1 MAIDRRTLLQLGAM
15 AGASLAI
22 PSIGSAAPSTQA
34 GSLLIRDAMV
44 ITMDP
49 ALGDIAHADVL
60 IEHGTIHQIGQH
72 LPASGAH
79 VLDASGLILIPGLI
93 DSHWHLWNSLLRNS
107 APVPGGPPFFESQQA
122 TSKRFTPELNELSVR
137 LGLAEAVHAGITTVN
152 SWSHNLRSPEYA
164 QAEIRALAAS
174 GLRGRLWYGYAQDL
188 AATAPMD
195 FKDIQRVQ
203 RQLQATDFSRLD
215 LGLAIRG
222 PERTEVPIWEEEFA
236 FAKAQ
241 SLPIS
246 THIAVSRKM
255 QEKKAIQQLARRGLL
270 TPSVQLVHATHAD
283 EQDLAS
289 IAQTGATVC
298 ITPLTEMRVG
308 YGLPPVAALQRAK
321 LPVTLGIDTLVLG
334 GNANP
339 FMLMQTC
346 LNLAIATSGEEQL
359 MTARD
364 ALRWATQGAADAM
377 GIGKQTGSITVGKRA
392 DMALI
397 DTRHLGMFPVN
408 DPLACI
414 VQSATPADVD
424 TVIADGHILKR
435 AGQLVG
441 IDLSALRSQAI
452 AGAQHL
458 LQPG

>member
-1 MAIDRRTLLQLGAM
+1 MLIDRRTLLQLGACATTSLVLPSM
-15 AGASLAI
+15 AAT
-22 PSIGSAAPSTQA
+22 APAPPATR
-34 GSLLIRDAMV
+34 LLIRNATV
-44 ITMDP
+44 ITMDS
-49 ALGDIAHADVL
+49 ALDDMAQADVL
-60 IEHGTIHQIGQH
+60 IDQGAIREVGRH
-72 LPASGAH
+72 LPVNGAQ
-79 VLDASGLILIPGLI
+79 VLDASEMILIPGLV
-93 DSHWHLWNSLLRNS
+93 DCHWHLWNSLLRNS
-107 APVPGGPPFFESQQA
+107 APVPGGPPFFASQQA
-122 TSKRFTPELNELSVR
+122 LSKRFSPELNELSVR
-137 LGLAEAVHAGITTVN
+137 LGLAEAAHAGITTVN

-164 QAEIRALAAS
+164 QAELRALAAS
-174 GLRGRLWYGYAQDL
+174 GLRARLWYGYAQEL
-188 AATAPMD
+188 APTAPMD

-203 RQLQATDFSRLD
+203 AQLQSAGNARLD

-222 PERTEVPIWEEEFA
+222 PERTEAPIWEEEFA
-236 FAKAQ
+236 FAKAHAL
-241 SLPIS
+241 SIS
-246 THIAVSRKM
+246 THIAVSRQM

-270 TPSVQLVHATHAD
+270 NPSVQLVHATHAD
-283 EQDLAS
+283 EQDLSS
-289 IAQTGATVC
+289 ISQSGATVC

-364 ALRWATQGAADAM
+364 ALHWATQGAADAM

-392 DMALI
+392 DLVLI
-397 DTRHLGMFPVN
+397 DTRRLGMFPVN
-408 DPLACI
+408 EPLACI
-414 VQSATPADVD
+414 VQSATPGDVD
-424 TVIADGHILKR
+424 TVIADGRIIKR

-441 IDLSALRSQAI
+441 VDLPALRSQAI

-458 LQPG
+458 LQHR

>member
-1 MAIDRRTLLQLGAM
+1 MLIDRRTLLQLGACATTSLVLPSM
-15 AGASLAI
+15 AAT
-22 PSIGSAAPSTQA
+22 APAPPATR
-34 GSLLIRDAMV
+34 LLIRNATV

-49 ALGDIAHADVL
+49 ALDDMAQADVL
-60 IEHGTIHQIGQH
+60 IDQGAIREVGRH
-72 LPASGAH
+72 LPVNGAQ
-79 VLDASGLILIPGLI
+79 VLDASEMILIPGLV
-93 DSHWHLWNSLLRNS
+93 DCHWHLWNSLLRNS
-107 APVPGGPPFFESQQA
+107 APVPGGPPFFASQQA
-122 TSKRFTPELNELSVR
+122 ISKRFSSELNELSVR
-137 LGLAEAVHAGITTVN
+137 LGLAEAAHAGITTVN

-164 QAEIRALAAS
+164 QAELRALAAS
-174 GLRGRLWYGYAQDL
+174 GLRARLWYGYAQEL
-188 AATAPMD
+188 APTAPMD

-203 RQLQATDFSRLD
+203 AQLQSAGNARLD

-222 PERTEVPIWEEEFA
+222 PERTEAPIWEEEFA
-236 FAKAQ
+236 FAKAHA
-241 SLPIS
+241 LPIS
-246 THIAVSRKM
+246 THIAVSRQM

-270 TPSVQLVHATHAD
+270 NPSVQLVHATHAD

-289 IAQTGATVC
+289 IAQSGATVC

-364 ALRWATQGAADAM
+364 ALHWATQGAADAM

-392 DMALI
+392 DLVLI
-397 DTRHLGMFPVN
+397 DTRRLGMFPVN
-408 DPLACI
+408 EPLACI
-414 VQSATPADVD
+414 VQSATPGDVD
-424 TVIADGHILKR
+424 TVIADGRIIKR

-441 IDLSALRSQAI
+441 VDLPALRSQAI

-458 LQPG
+458 LQHR

>member
-1 MAIDRRTLLQLGAM
+1 MLIDRRTLLQLGACATTSLVLPSM
-15 AGASLAI
+15 AAT
-22 PSIGSAAPSTQA
+22 APAPPATR
-34 GSLLIRDAMV
+34 LLIRNATV

-49 ALGDIAHADVL
+49 ALDDMAQADVL
-60 IEHGTIHQIGQH
+60 IDQGAIREVGRH
-72 LPASGAH
+72 LPVNGAQ
-79 VLDASGLILIPGLI
+79 VLDAGEMILIPGLV
-93 DSHWHLWNSLLRNS
+93 DCHWHLWNSLLRNS
-107 APVPGGPPFFESQQA
+107 APVPGGPPFFASQQA
-122 TSKRFTPELNELSVR
+122 ISKRFSPELNELSVR
-137 LGLAEAVHAGITTVN
+137 LGLAEAAHAGITTVN

-164 QAEIRALAAS
+164 QAELRALAAS
-174 GLRGRLWYGYAQDL
+174 GLRARLWYGYAQEL
-188 AATAPMD
+188 APTAPMD

-203 RQLQATDFSRLD
+203 AQLQSAGNARLD

-222 PERTEVPIWEEEFA
+222 PERTEAPIWEEEFA
-236 FAKAQ
+236 FAKAHA
-241 SLPIS
+241 LPIS
-246 THIAVSRKM
+246 THIAVSRQM

-270 TPSVQLVHATHAD
+270 NPSVQLVHATHAD

-289 IAQTGATVC
+289 IAQSGATVC

-364 ALRWATQGAADAM
+364 ALHWATQGAADAM

-392 DMALI
+392 DLVLI
-397 DTRHLGMFPVN
+397 DTRRLGMFPVN

-414 VQSATPADVD
+414 VQSATPDDVD
-424 TVIADGHILKR
+424 TVIADGRIIKR

-441 IDLSALRSQAI
+441 VDLPALRSQAI

-458 LQPG
+458 LQHS